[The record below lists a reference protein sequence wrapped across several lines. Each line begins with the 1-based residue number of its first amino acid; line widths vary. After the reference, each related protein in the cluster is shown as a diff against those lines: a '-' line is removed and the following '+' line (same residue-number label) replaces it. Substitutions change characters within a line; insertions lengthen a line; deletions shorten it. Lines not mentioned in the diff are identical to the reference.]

1 MNAYTWLI
9 CCFKK
14 IRNVIATIA
23 THLVSRR
30 HCHPKSSTA
39 SPEELWP
46 AQLRPRA
53 RPSAEMDAMTS
64 SASLVLVV
72 AILDIQGT
80 MSAAPGA
87 EGSAQ
92 ALEDLSCLT
101 CQQGRPG
108 GDER

>member
-1 MNAYTWLI
+1 MAITLSA
-9 CCFKK
+9 
-14 IRNVIATIA
+14 VAA
-23 THLVSRR
+23 DR